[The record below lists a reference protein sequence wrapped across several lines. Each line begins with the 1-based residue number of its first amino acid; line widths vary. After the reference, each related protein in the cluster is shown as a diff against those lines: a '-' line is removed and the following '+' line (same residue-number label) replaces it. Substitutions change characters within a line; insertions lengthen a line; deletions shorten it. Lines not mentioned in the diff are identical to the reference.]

1 MKIFTEFKEFA
12 TRGNVVDLAIG
23 VVIGASFSSI
33 TNSLVTD
40 IINPVLGI
48 FTNKVDL
55 SQQAIVLQAA
65 NGSSSAVVLGYGNFL
80 SNVLNF
86 LIVSFVLFLVIKQV
100 NKLAKAK

>member
-1 MKIFTEFKEFA
+1 MKIFKEFKEFA

-40 IINPVLGI
+40 IINPLLGLV
-48 FTNKVDL
+48 TNKVDL
-55 SQQAIVLQAA
+55 SEQAIVLQQAGA
-65 NGSSSAVVLGYGNFL
+65 SSTPVILGYGNFL

-86 LIVSFVLFLVIKQV
+86 LIISFVLFLVIKRV
-100 NKLAKAK
+100 NKLAK